1 MNPAP
6 QPFNFQ
12 LFFSHLGQLLF
23 TDTWS
28 WWAAG
33 LGLGLTAV
41 GLAWFTGKRLG
52 VTGGFEDACSV
63 VTKDSAFNPSP
74 SNWKLWFILGLPLG
88 GLLANL
94 GHWSWT
100 WLYGQLDAITFGS
113 MFYKILWLLV
123 GGFMIGFGARWA
135 GGCTSGNTIMGV
147 SLGSKM
153 SILSTVA
160 FLAAGILVTTILY
173 KAVF

>member
-1 MNPAP
+1 MFLA
-6 QPFNFQ
+6 
-12 LFFSHLGQLLF
+12 HLDQLLF
-23 TDTWS
+23 SQTWS

-100 WLYGQLDAITFGS
+100 WLYGQLDGITFGNL
-113 MFYKILWLLV
+113 FYKIIWLLIS
-123 GGFMIGFGARWA
+123 GFMIGFGARWA

-153 SILSTVA
+153 SMLATAA
-160 FLAAGILVTTILY
+160 FLVAGVIVTTILY